1 MIHNKTLLF
10 ILISVLLFSL
20 SFPPFPTGFL
30 AYFVFVFLFFAL
42 EGKGSWESFKLG
54 YIWGLVT
61 NVLLLYWITWATF
74 PGALGAILILSLYT
88 AILFLF
94 YSWVQKALREK
105 AVFFMPFL
113 WVMMEY
119 GRSLSEIGFPW
130 LNLSY
135 TQTYYLSL
143 IQYASLIGNYGVSFW
158 ILWVNVLVYLGV
170 KNFASTR
177 KVFTYVTLILL
188 LFLAPFVYGIM
199 ALNQKTDA
207 RQIDIALVQGNIP
220 QDVKWDYKLL
230 DYNFKVFDETTKK
243 IPEKVDLILWPE
255 TAAPC
260 YLRAEPKYLS
270 LVKSLSDSLQT
281 PLVLG
286 TNDYSIFGQRNYLYY
301 NSAFY
306 FDPFKNNFSVYNKI
320 HLVPF
325 SEWVPYPKVFGWL
338 YRIKFG
344 LSDYTPGKDYVL
356 FQNPKGKFPA
366 LICFEAVFPDLVR
379 KFVLK
384 GSDFLVNITNDGWW
398 GKTAGPFQHAQINVF
413 RAIENRIS
421 IARCANTGVSMFV
434 DPYGRITAKT
444 KIYVQDVLTGR
455 IPLRKE
461 TTFYTRHGD
470 WFAKGLSL
478 LSVVIIAYSLLR
490 TVIGNR
496 SKVVD
501 SKQ

>member
-143 IQYASLIGNYGVSFW
+143 IQFASLIGNYGVSFW

-177 KVFTYVTLILL
+177 KVFTYMTLILL

-325 SEWVPYPKVFGWL
+325 SEWVPYPKVFGWI